1 MWTQEKKIMKL
12 SVDRNHLKDN
22 SGKRS
27 PVISETLQN
36 NNNNN
41 NNNINH
47 YHYLHLEP
55 SHGKDAEN
63 GQKKC

>member
-1 MWTQEKKIMKL
+1 MWTQEKKLMKL
-12 SVDRNHLKDN
+12 SVDRNHLKDS

-27 PVISETLQN
+27 PVISETLQ
-36 NNNNN
+36 N